1 MSDDMRLLILTHL
14 RAAMERKD
22 WRAVDQARRLAH
34 ENGWI
39 ATWSHIGQA
48 QLKRDWM
55 AIAGIYAVMGGVG
68 AGAPTQSPGD
78 PEKARDG
85 VCGGVVVPADALK
98 RARGSAA
105 APDGWM
111 TLGNVR

>member
-1 MSDDMRLLILTHL
+1 MTLLILTHL
-14 RAAMERKD
+14 RAGLERKD
-22 WRAVDQARRLAH
+22 WRAVERARRLYFQSG
-34 ENGWI
+34 EQRYWREL
-39 ATWSHIGQA
+39 ATAEIR
-48 QLKRDWM
+48 RDW
-55 AIAGIYAVMGGVG
+55 GAVEAFYVSLGGMGSGEP
-68 AGAPTQSPGD
+68 AKRPGD

-85 VCGGVVVPADALK
+85 VCGGVVPPDALK